1 MESWDQETRNV
12 RVEIYSDIA
21 MVVEKQVRELLWA
34 RLGIRQEV
42 GADGVGVSLGLET
55 SSQGLKEGSDGS
67 VPLRKKNKK
76 TELSERLFYSS
87 KVVVIPG
94 VSSCTWTILAW
105 RISPLQ
111 RRGWKRL

>member
-1 MESWDQETRNV
+1 MS
-12 RVEIYSDIA
+12 VEIYSDIA
-21 MVVEKQVRELLWA
+21 MVLEKQVRGLLWA

-87 KVVVIPG
+87 KVVVVPG
-94 VSSCTWTILAW
+94 VFSCTWTILAW

-111 RRGWKRL
+111 RRGWRRL